1 MDILLIVLGSA
12 LVILGILGCFLPII
26 PGPPVSFVALL
37 VFHLTS
43 VYQFSN
49 RILIIAAVMAIV
61 VTVLDYIIPIWGTKF
76 FGGSKKGVWGST
88 IGLILGLFFVPW
100 GIILGPFVGAVIG
113 EMIDGQEFK
122 KALKS
127 GFGAFLGFAAG
138 VIMKLAVSI
147 WIAII
152 IIRTV
157 IEHF

>member
-1 MDILLIVLGSA
+1 MDILLIIIGSA
-12 LVILGILGCFLPII
+12 LVIVGILGCFLPVI

-37 VFHLTS
+37 VFHFS
-43 VYQFSN
+43 SKYQFDD
-49 RILIIAAVMAIV
+49 RILIIAAIMAIL
-61 VTVLDYIIPIWGTKF
+61 VTVLDYIIPVWGTKY

-100 GIILGPFVGAVIG
+100 GIILGPFLGAVVG

-138 VIMKLAVSI
+138 VIMKMGVSV
-147 WIAII
+147 WIAIVI
-152 IIRTV
+152 IKQMIN
-157 IEHF
+157 